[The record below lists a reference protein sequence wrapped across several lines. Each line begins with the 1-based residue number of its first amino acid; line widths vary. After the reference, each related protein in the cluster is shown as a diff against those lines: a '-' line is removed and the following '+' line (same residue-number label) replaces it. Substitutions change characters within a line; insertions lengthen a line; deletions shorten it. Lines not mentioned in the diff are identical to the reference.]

1 MLHKTSC
8 YFKPSSVVFCDL
20 YIPTVF
26 SVFSATCS
34 HARNYF
40 IFLIK
45 KKWSNFH
52 CSLINFSAILFKL
65 FSMLCLKLR
74 RLLLF
79 PKHPS
84 LQFSFVMLLHELTTV
99 RLAWNLSL
107 SHYLFFLLLLFSH
120 SILFLVSL
128 CLDCKVSS
136 ENTVFIPVLVE
147 SPNRGILGS
156 ILVQ

>member
-45 KKWSNFH
+45 KIGPTSIALLLTFQPFF
-52 CSLINFSAILFKL
+52 LNFSPCSVWSSGGFYYSQSIPPYN
-65 FSMLCLKLR
+65 S
-74 RLLLF
+74 LLLCCYMSWQQLGWLEISPYHTIF
-79 PKHPS
+79 
-84 LQFSFVMLLHELTTV
+84 
-99 RLAWNLSL
+99 
-107 SHYLFFLLLLFSH
+107 FFLLLLFSH